1 MKVRN
6 IKQMCG
12 FIILFFGQKHD
23 ILVITK
29 ERDYS
34 INKNLGGIFMKK
46 ALAML
51 LVMGLSASA
60 LAGCG
65 NKNTEQKTQD
75 TADVVTA
82 TEETASTSSD

>member
-34 INKNLGGIFMKK
+34 INKI
-46 ALAML
+46 
-51 LVMGLSASA
+51 
-60 LAGCG
+60 
-65 NKNTEQKTQD
+65 
-75 TADVVTA
+75 
-82 TEETASTSSD
+82 

>member
-29 ERDYS
+29 ERD
-34 INKNLGGIFMKK
+34 
-46 ALAML
+46 
-51 LVMGLSASA
+51 
-60 LAGCG
+60 
-65 NKNTEQKTQD
+65 
-75 TADVVTA
+75 
-82 TEETASTSSD
+82 